1 MRIVIIADIHDNIVN
16 LDKALAWCTDNNIE
30 SLICAGDVTNSDTLK
45 HIANEFKGNIFLI
58 RGNMEVYEEKE
69 IKKYSNIKYYGRFGI
84 AEIASKKVGLC
95 HEPSFINELLKQDKC
110 DFIFYGHTHKPWLED
125 RKGTLIINPG
135 TLGAVFQRASFSVWD
150 TETNKIDLKLLE
162 LI

>member
-1 MRIVIIADIHDNIVN
+1 MKVAICSDIHDNLVN
-16 LDKALAWCTDNNIE
+16 LEKFLTWCKNNSVDQI
-30 SLICAGDVTNSDTLK
+30 ICVGDVTNADTLEY
-45 HIANEFKGNIFLI
+45 IANEFKGNIFLI
-58 RGNMEVYEEKE
+58 RGNLEIYEEKE
-69 IKKYSNIKYYGRFGI
+69 TKKHSNIKYYGRFGI
-84 AEIASKKVGLC
+84 AEIAGKKVGLC

-110 DFIFYGHTHKPWLED
+110 NFIFYGHTHKPWLED